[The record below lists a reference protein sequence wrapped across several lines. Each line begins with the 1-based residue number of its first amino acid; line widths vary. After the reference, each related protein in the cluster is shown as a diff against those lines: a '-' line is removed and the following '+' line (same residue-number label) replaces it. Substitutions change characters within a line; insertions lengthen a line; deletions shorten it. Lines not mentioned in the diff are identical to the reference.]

1 MSRRKPQGQ
10 IPPAVRPELR
20 RLVIG
25 MTDAGFPTT
34 RVVDAIASTYNVTRS
49 NVWKATQLRGGRNA
63 KSRTVTTPVEAY
75 GSATP

>member
-34 RVVDAIASTYNVTRS
+34 RVVDAIASTYGVTRS
-49 NVWKATQLRGGRNA
+49 NVWKATNLRGGKHA
-63 KSRTVTTPVEAY
+63 KSRTGFQEIEVEGGTTA
-75 GSATP
+75 

>member
-34 RVVDAIASTYNVTRS
+34 RVVDAIASTYSVTRS

-63 KSRTVTTPVEAY
+63 KSLTVVSAVEVEGHTT
-75 GSATP
+75 T